1 MEALAWTGCAL
12 LVSGGGPVVAK
23 WSVRAGAVA
32 IALGTALL
40 LGVMTTGP
48 VAMVAAGGALLGGG
62 FGLSFAFVSQFLMT
76 SLPTAETAAGSAAI
90 GTVRNSGG
98 AVGAALASVAA
109 NLNGFAGGLSAG
121 NVDAVAFW
129 VFALALPLALVG
141 LVAAWW
147 LAGRLVSSP

>member
-1 MEALAWTGCAL
+1 M
-12 LVSGGGPVVAK
+12 
-23 WSVRAGAVA
+23 A

-40 LGVMTTGP
+40 LGVMATGP
-48 VAMVAAGGALLGGG
+48 VVIVAAGGALLGAG

-76 SLPTAETAAGSAAI
+76 SLPPAESAAGSAAI
-90 GTVRNSGG
+90 GTARNSGG
-98 AVGAALASVAA
+98 AVGAALAGVAA
-109 NLNGFAGGLSAG
+109 NLNGFSGGLKAS

-147 LAGRLVSSP
+147 LAGRQVSSP